1 MVFSGLIRCRSG
13 PYLCISTC
21 YRLERESFVVKRS
34 HMCLLLFFFVS
45 YIESNVH
52 NVQLSSFRKR
62 VTS

>member
-34 HMCLLLFFFVS
+34 HMCLLLLLFFVS
-45 YIESNVH
+45 YIES